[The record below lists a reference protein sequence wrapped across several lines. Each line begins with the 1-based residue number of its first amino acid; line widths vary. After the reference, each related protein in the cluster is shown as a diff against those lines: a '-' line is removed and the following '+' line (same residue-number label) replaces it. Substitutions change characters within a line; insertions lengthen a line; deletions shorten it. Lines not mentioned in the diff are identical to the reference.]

1 MVENRETRTEGNQLD
16 LVVLH
21 LQFSCSWCMSALFA
35 SFAPNFELL
44 SLFFSLSHEVDNS
57 EEDTAL
63 WPVSSSQG
71 KDCVESLSKVDWF
84 STITD
89 VVVSVHA
96 KILVANYRSHTEQI
110 VPLVKLENQYRLCAG
125 QFDKLPCRF

>member
-1 MVENRETRTEGNQLD
+1 
-16 LVVLH
+16 
-21 LQFSCSWCMSALFA
+21 MSALFA